1 LVAAAAGS
9 LAVAAYLN
17 AKHRIAHDLKI
28 FTSKGNP
35 FAAQASVAKKFAD
48 DEMLT
53 FNILEKQ
60 ALHNRPD
67 QAFIIFEGQ
76 IWTYRQFFDAVT
88 RVGNWLLQDLNIQ
101 RGEIIALC
109 GGNSPEYLMICYAIE
124 GIGAL
129 PSFVNNN
136 LNGQSLFHGLK
147 VSTKAE
153 HCTMLKY

>member
-1 LVAAAAGS
+1 
-9 LAVAAYLN
+9 LN
-17 AKHRIAHDLKI
+17 AKHHIAHDLKL

-35 FAAQASVAKKFAD
+35 FAAQAFVAKKFAD

-67 QAFIIFEGQ
+67 QIFLIFEGQ
-76 IWTYRQFFDAVT
+76 SWTYRQFFDSVT
-88 RVGNWLLQDLNIQ
+88 RVGNWLLQDLNVQ
-101 RGEIIALC
+101 RGEIIAIC
-109 GGNSPEYLMICYAIE
+109 GGNSPEYLMMWYGIE

-136 LNGQSLFHGLK
+136 LNGQSLFHCLK
-147 VSTKAE
+147 VSIQGTRYK
-153 HCTMLKY
+153 LLRN